1 MRPARPS
8 FTVDET
14 LQIVADLAHSPYED
28 EDVDQLEHALQAAQ
42 LARND
47 DGDDELVAAALLHD
61 IGRAPAVLDRY
72 GAGVHEEV
80 GATFCREHLTE
91 RCAYMVGQHV
101 PAKRY
106 LVTVDQAY
114 ADGLSPA
121 SVRSLARQ
129 GGGMTPEEVREFEA
143 HPWSQDAARL
153 RRWDDGAKRPGA
165 RTDDLASFGSTLRG
179 LWAEPRR

>member
-1 MRPARPS
+1 MRPA
-8 FTVDET
+8 FTVDDT
-14 LQIVADLAHSPYED
+14 LAVLADLTGDPYED
-28 EDVDQLEHALQAAQ
+28 ENVDQLQHALQTAQ
-42 LARND
+42 QARDD

-61 IGRAPAVLDRY
+61 IGRAPAILEHY
-72 GAGVHEEV
+72 GEGVHEEI

-114 ADGLSPA
+114 ADALSPA

-129 GGGMTPEEVREFEA
+129 GGGMTPDEVREFES
-143 HPWSQDAARL
+143 HPWAQDAARL
-153 RRWDDGAKRPGA
+153 RRWDDAAKRAGA
-165 RTDDLASFGSTLRG
+165 STDDLASFERNLRA
-179 LWAEPRR
+179 LWAAPTGQ